1 MFGRPR
7 AALLLYAVAM
17 GYLEAAVVVYL
28 RAIYYPEGFS
38 FPLNPMDPGILGVEI
53 GREAATVVMIFAVAW
68 AAARSGWQTLIGFAL
83 VFGVW
88 DIAYYAGLKILLG
101 WPASLSE
108 LDVLFLIPTVWVGPV
123 WAPSL
128 IALPM
133 AAAAWA
139 LWPMDYGAIA
149 PRAWEWSLLVAACC
163 VLRVA
168 RDVHRAR
175 CAGRG
180 HGIGGGSLTTGG
192 ELPVVGMDRG
202 RVCSPFRSGAMV
214 DEREKPRS
222 LSRNGLK
229 PADHVRT
236 LPRPPRA
243 KPPAPAPG

>member
-38 FPLNPMDPGILGVEI
+38 FPLNPMDPGILSVEI

-88 DIAYYAGLKILLG
+88 DIAYYAGLEILLG

-139 LWPMDYGAIA
+139 LWPMDYGVIA

-163 VLRVA
+163 VLLATFVVPVA
-168 RDVHRAR
+168 I
-175 CAGRG
+175 AGVTG
-180 HGIGGGSLTTGG
+180 LGDGVSLPAVSYPWWGWIA
-192 ELPVVGMDRG
+192 G
-202 RVCSPFRSGAMV
+202 RVCSPFCSGAMV
-214 DEREKPRS
+214 DERTEVDRRS
-222 LSRNGLK
+222 SLREQAL
-229 PADHVRT
+229 VCT
-236 LPRPPRA
+236 YIL
-243 KPPAPAPG
+243 

>member
-7 AALLLYAVAM
+7 TALFLYAVAM

-38 FPLNPMDPGILGVEI
+38 FPLKPMDPGILSVEI

-88 DIAYYAGLKILLG
+88 DIAYYAALEILLG
-101 WPASLSE
+101 WPASLFE

-133 AAAAWA
+133 SAVAWA
-139 LWPMDYGAIA
+139 LWPMDYGVIA
-149 PRAWEWSLLVAACC
+149 PRAWEWSLMVAAVCILLATFIVPA
-163 VLRVA
+163 VLVGVTGLGQGVSLPAVSYPWWGWIAGESAALFVA
-168 RDVHRAR
+168 VRWW
-175 CAGRG
+175 
-180 HGIGGGSLTTGG
+180 
-192 ELPVVGMDRG
+192 MRG
-202 RVCSPFRSGAMV
+202 RRST
-214 DEREKPRS
+214 ERVP
-222 LSRNGLK
+222 
-229 PADHVRT
+229 
-236 LPRPPRA
+236 
-243 KPPAPAPG
+243 